1 MPLFNSNQPA
11 SITGKVIFGDH
22 IYFSCFFYLPGVFHG
37 DSLGIQKQ
45 KRKKNEDNR
54 GVDESNIIGDASRN
68 VITHDEAAD
77 ALRGRFGVRVSYEPR
92 Q

>member
-22 IYFSCFFYLPGVFHG
+22 IYFSYFFYLVFFTA
-37 DSLGIQKQ
+37 IVWEF
-45 KRKKNEDNR
+45 RNKNEKKMKII
-54 GVDESNIIGDASRN
+54 GVWTKVIGDASRN
-68 VITHDEAAD
+68 VITHDDEAADD
-77 ALRGRFGVRVSYEPR
+77 ALRGRSGVRVSYEPR